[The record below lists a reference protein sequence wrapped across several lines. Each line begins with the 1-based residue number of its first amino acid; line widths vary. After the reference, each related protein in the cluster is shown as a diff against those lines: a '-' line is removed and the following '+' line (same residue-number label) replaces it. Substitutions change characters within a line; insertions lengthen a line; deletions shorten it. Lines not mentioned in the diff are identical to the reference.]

1 MHYKDD
7 FVLKVILVITFLAC
21 HNKSNCCIMH
31 VLTYLE
37 IPLFH
42 VLNAK
47 VTFGN
52 IGGVES
58 PVNGVH
64 AIKYDIHEIDGEGD
78 TLEQEDQSLSL
89 AARCVIESTCFE
101 APAEYREVNLDQPV
115 GKCIVDDSSHKSLL
129 LIIQ

>member
-1 MHYKDD
+1 MSWH
-7 FVLKVILVITFLAC
+7 
-21 HNKSNCCIMH
+21 
-31 VLTYLE
+31 YLE

-52 IGGVES
+52 IGGIES

-64 AIKYDIHEIDGEGD
+64 AIKFDIHEIDAEGD
-78 TLEQEDQSLSL
+78 AVEQEEQLSL

-115 GKCIVDDSSHKSLL
+115 GKCFVKAYF
-129 LIIQ
+129 